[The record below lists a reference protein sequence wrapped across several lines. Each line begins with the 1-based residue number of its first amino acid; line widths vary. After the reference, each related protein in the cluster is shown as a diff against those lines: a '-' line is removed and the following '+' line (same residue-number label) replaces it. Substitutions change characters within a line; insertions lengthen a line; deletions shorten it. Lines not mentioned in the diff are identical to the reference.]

1 MMEMGMDQILDKH
14 DVCKVLGISERTF
27 GATQKEKGFPKSFRW
42 SATTEPRW
50 LYSDVVK
57 FIAENRNGDNGD

>member
-27 GATQKEKGFPKSFRW
+27 GATQKEKGFPKSFRC

-50 LYSDVVK
+50 LYSEIVE
-57 FIAENRNGDNGD
+57 FIRRTKEGK